1 MGIRREHMCVLAK
14 IESSYGTDPTPTGG
28 ANAVLLRNVDIDIA
42 QGDRIPRDILR
53 AGMGHV
59 AMFLVGRRVT
69 MTCTVDLAG
78 AGAAGTAPPWGP
90 IIRSCAVAE
99 AITADTKVDYTS
111 IDTSF
116 ESSTI
121 YFNLE
126 GTRTKMV
133 GVRGSAKL
141 QLAKGKLPAIVF
153 QLTGLWVSDTAVAF
167 PSLTL
172 TGWIDPVPVT
182 KVNTPTFTLDSQA
195 VVASSFELD
204 LGVSVA
210 YRELINLK
218 EIAVQDRLP
227 TMSTTFEELPIGTK
241 NFFAMMGGA
250 SIALDIVHGITAGNI
265 VEITSSTL
273 QVIDVKRSEDQKIAM
288 LNLSGN
294 LRIGSPDYTISVK

>member
-1 MGIRREHMCVLAK
+1 MGIRRERMCVLAK

-42 QGDRIPRDILR
+42 QGERIPRDILR
-53 AGMGHV
+53 LGMGQV

-78 AGAAGTAPPWGP
+78 SGAAGTAPPWGP
-90 IIRSCAVAE
+90 IARSCALAE
-99 AITADTKVDYTS
+99 ALTADTKADYTPV
-111 IDTSF
+111 DASF

-172 TGWIDPVPVT
+172 TGWIDPLPVT
-182 KVNTPTFTLDSQA
+182 KVNTPTFTLDSQP
-195 VVASSFELD
+195 VVASAFELD

-218 EIAVQDRLP
+218 EISVQDRLP
-227 TMSTTFEELPIGTK
+227 SLSTTFEELPIGTK
-241 NFFAMMGGA
+241 NFFAMMGGS

-273 QVIDVKRSEDQKIAM
+273 QVIDVKRGEDQKIAM

-294 LRIGSPDYTISVK
+294 LRIGSPDFTISVK